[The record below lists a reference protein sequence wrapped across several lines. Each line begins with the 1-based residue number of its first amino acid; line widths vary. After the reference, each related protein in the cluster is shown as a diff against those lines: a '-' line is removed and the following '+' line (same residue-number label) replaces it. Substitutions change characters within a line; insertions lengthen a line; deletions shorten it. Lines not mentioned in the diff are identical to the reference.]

1 MDFTKIILQQLRGL
15 SRRERIFSGIALCA
29 VFSYLLFLGAEV
41 LNEHI
46 TETKRLI
53 IIRTRALEDLS
64 RVLRRYQ
71 VLQDR
76 LTKVQTTFAE
86 SEMTFEQVTRQLDK
100 IVQDSIGSNNY
111 DLKKGRSPSQIGFDY
126 EKQEFTLNVNSLS
139 LDQFSRLLYSL
150 ENGESP
156 LFLGKV
162 DIVKKSSD
170 DKTFN
175 ATLEIFSVRRGSSSA

>member
-1 MDFTKIILQQLRGL
+1 MDFTRVILQQLRNL
-15 SRRERIFSGIALCA
+15 SRRERIVSGVALCA
-29 VFSYLLFLGAEV
+29 IFSYLLFLGAEG
-41 LNEHI
+41 LNEHVAD
-46 TETKRLI
+46 TKRLI
-53 IIRTRALEDLS
+53 IVRSRALEDLS

-71 VLQDR
+71 VLKER

-100 IVQDSIGSNNY
+100 IVQDSIGSSNY

-162 DIVKKSSD
+162 DIIKKSSN

-175 ATLEIFSVRRGSSSA
+175 ATLEIFSVRRGSAA